1 MLRVAVAFALAA
13 STGVPGPAA
22 APLPANATVL
32 VVDGAV
38 PRPLRLDAGGL
49 AALPRAQVTA
59 TIHGAFLNCSGAW
72 LADVLAAAGAPS
84 GEAVRGP
91 VLATAIVAQA
101 ADGYRVV
108 FSLGE
113 VERSLG
119 RARILVADRCNG
131 APLAD
136 DGPLRLIVA
145 GDLRGARSVKA
156 LTRLSVV
163 AVP

>member
-1 MLRVAVAFALAA
+1 MTGNLTAVALALGIAA
-13 STGVPGPAA
+13 NPAA
-22 APLPANATVL
+22 LPAVPSATVL

-38 PRPLRLDAGGL
+38 ARPLRLDAARL
-49 AALPRAQVTA
+49 AALPRAQLTA
-59 TIHGAFLNCSGAW
+59 TIHGQFLSCSGAW
-72 LADVLAAAGAPS
+72 LADILGAAGVPS
-84 GEAVRGP
+84 GEGLRGAAMAM
-91 VLATAIVAQA
+91 VIIARA
-101 ADGYRVV
+101 ADGYRVA

-113 VERSLG
+113 VDRTLG
-119 RARILVADRCNG
+119 RARILVADRCND

-156 LTRLSVV
+156 LDRLTVV

>member
-1 MLRVAVAFALAA
+1 MLRLALAFALTA
-13 STGVPGPAA
+13 PPAA
-22 APLPANATVL
+22 PATHAVAPVL
-32 VVDGAV
+32 TVDGAV
-38 PRPLRLDAGGL
+38 PRPALFDAAAF
-49 AALPRAQVTA
+49 AALPHASATA
-59 TIHGAFLNCSGAW
+59 TIHGTMLTCTGVW
-72 LADVLAAAGAPS
+72 LADVVAAAGVPT

-91 VLATAIVAQA
+91 GLAMVVVARG

-113 VERSLG
+113 IERSLG
-119 RARILVADRCNG
+119 RGQILVADRCND

-136 DGPLRLIVA
+136 GDGPYRLVVA
-145 GDLRGARSVKA
+145 NEVRGARSVKA